1 MADGLAGVHHI
12 TELLEEPSLE
22 DAVVKEHA
30 SCLVEVFTASEIGL
44 SGLLLGI
51 TIDG

>member
-1 MADGLAGVHHI
+1 MADGLSGVHHI

-30 SCLVEVFTASEIGL
+30 SCLVEVLTASEIGL

>member
-1 MADGLAGVHHI
+1 MADGLAGVNHI
-12 TELLEEPSLE
+12 TELLDDPLLE
-22 DAVVKEHA
+22 DAVVKEHT
-30 SCLVEVFTASEIGL
+30 SCLVGVLTASEIGL

>member
-22 DAVVKEHA
+22 DAVVKEHT
-30 SCLVEVFTASEIGL
+30 SCLVGVLTASEIGL
-44 SGLLLGI
+44 SCLPLGI